1 MKFTV
6 KGMEL
11 YDSMGFALLTI
22 SLAMEYY
29 RRGLELCGGGA
40 PGVAAA
46 LAIAMLIKSWVDEN
60 KWRRDIS
67 NDLFVAGEIDHRH
80 HSNPNHTVAMPISD
94 SPYL

>member
-11 YDSMGFALLTI
+11 YDFMGFALLTI

-60 KWRRDIS
+60 KWRGTYQTIS
-67 NDLFVAGEIDHRH
+67 PSPGKLITAII
-80 HSNPNHTVAMPISD
+80 PIQTRPSRC
-94 SPYL
+94 L

>member
-60 KWRRDIS
+60 KWRGTYQTIS
-67 NDLFVAGEIDHRH
+67 PSPGKLITATI
-80 HSNPNHTVAMPISD
+80 PIQTTPSRC
-94 SPYL
+94 L

>member
-6 KGMEL
+6 ECNEI
-11 YDSMGFALLTI
+11 YDFMGFALLTI

-60 KWRRDIS
+60 TRRGTYQTI
-67 NDLFVAGEIDHRH
+67 VAAPGKMI
-80 HSNPNHTVAMPISD
+80 TAVIPIQTRPSRC
-94 SPYL
+94 L